1 MKNLYLIPARGGSK
15 GLPGKNIKELNGK
28 PLIYYSIDAAR
39 QFAPNADICISSDD
53 SETIRTVEKYGLQV
67 PFVRP
72 DKLATDHATSFDVIR
87 HALEYYENQNIHYD
101 VVILLQPT
109 SPFRKVEHIAEAI
122 NLFRSEHEIDMI
134 VSVKVTS
141 SNPYYVLFEEDRNS
155 YLIQR

>member
-15 GLPGKNIKELNGK
+15 RLPGKNIKELNGK

-101 VVILLQPT
+101 VVILL
-109 SPFRKVEHIAEAI
+109 
-122 NLFRSEHEIDMI
+122 
-134 VSVKVTS
+134 
-141 SNPYYVLFEEDRNS
+141 
-155 YLIQR
+155 